1 MEQKSI
7 TPVRSIQGTVQ
18 VPGDKSISHR
28 ALILASLANGSCTLR
43 GLSGAGDVLS
53 TIDCLKGLGISITKR
68 SGAVVVKGK
77 GKHGYKKPKKA
88 LNAANSGTTIRLLS
102 GVLAAQ
108 PFVCEIDGDES
119 LRNRPMRRII
129 EPLESMGGHIES
141 VGYKAP
147 LKIFGGPL
155 HAIDYA
161 STVASAQ
168 VKSCVL
174 LAGLYAKG
182 STRVSEPAPT
192 RDHTERMLEEFGA
205 KIGGAQNVVCVQ
217 GPAELTPTDIDVPGD
232 ISAAAFFLVA
242 ACLLPESS
250 IAIENVGIN
259 PSRIGILDALTAMG
273 ARVERTEVSNLNN
286 EPRCTLTAV
295 HSPLTAASF
304 GGSMIPAIIDEIPIL
319 AIAATQAHGN
329 TVIRDAGELR
339 VKESDRLAAVAQNLL
354 AMGAQIKE
362 TRDGFVITGPTP
374 LHGAEIDSFGD
385 HRIAMS
391 FTIAGLLAAGETVIK
406 GSECVTIS
414 FPGFFNSLEQV
425 CVA

>member
-1 MEQKSI
+1 VEEKTI

-53 TIDCLKGLGISITKR
+53 TIDCLKSLGVSITKR
-68 SGAVVVKGK
+68 SGVVVVKGK
-77 GKHGYKKPKKA
+77 GKYGYKKPKKA

-129 EPLESMGGHIES
+129 EPLESMGAHIES
-141 VGYKAP
+141 AGYKAP

-192 RDHTERMLEEFGA
+192 RDHTERMLEVFGA

-232 ISAAAFFLVA
+232 LSAAAFFLVA
-242 ACLLPESS
+242 ACLLPESN
-250 IAIENVGIN
+250 ITIKNVGIN

-273 ARVERTEVSNLNN
+273 GRVERTEVSNLNK

-295 HSPLTAASF
+295 HSRLTAANF
-304 GGSMIPAIIDEIPIL
+304 GGSMIPTIIDEIPIL

-329 TVIRDAGELR
+329 TIIRDAGELR

-362 TRDGFVITGPTP
+362 TRDGLVITGPTP

-406 GSECVTIS
+406 GSECVRIS
-414 FPGFFNSLEQV
+414 FPGFFDSLEKV

>member
-1 MEQKSI
+1 MEKKSI

-18 VPGDKSISHR
+18 MPGDKSISHR

-77 GKHGYKKPKKA
+77 GKYGYKKPKKA

-141 VGYKAP
+141 TGYKAP

-192 RDHTERMLEEFGA
+192 RDHTERMLEVFGA

-217 GPAELTPTDIDVPGD
+217 GPAELTPTDINVPGD

-242 ACLLPESS
+242 ACLLPDSN
-250 IAIENVGIN
+250 ITIENVGIN

-273 ARVERTEVSNLNN
+273 GRVERTEVSNLNN

-295 HSPLTAASF
+295 HSKLTAANF

-329 TVIRDAGELR
+329 TIIRDAGELR

-362 TRDGFVITGPTP
+362 TRDGLVISGPTP

-414 FPGFFNSLEQV
+414 FPGFFTSLENV